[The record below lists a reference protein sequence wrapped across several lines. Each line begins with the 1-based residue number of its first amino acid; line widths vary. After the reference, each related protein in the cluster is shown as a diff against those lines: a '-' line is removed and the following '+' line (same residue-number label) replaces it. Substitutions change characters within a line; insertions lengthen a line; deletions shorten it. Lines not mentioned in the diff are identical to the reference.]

1 MERGHYHDDYAVVSQ
16 FSLGM
21 GVSRNG
27 CIVLLHAVFC
37 VVHLLARVCKCARIF
52 SSIGWRAGNI
62 VIVMYLC
69 RSVAFDR
76 ARV

>member
-1 MERGHYHDDYAVVSQ
+1 MERGSYRDDYVVISQ

-37 VVHLLARVCKCARIF
+37 VATCSCACVN
-52 SSIGWRAGNI
+52 AL
-62 VIVMYLC
+62 VYLVVLGGG
-69 RSVAFDR
+69 REI
-76 ARV
+76 